1 MSSEE
6 YASDCDSVTETEGSG
21 DEVEVVQPS
30 LETMERS
37 VGEGS
42 NNTPTPS
49 VQPEGVLGKR
59 AAMLKSWNK
68 QLEAEAVIVG
78 GEVDRYLL
86 DPIENPKD
94 REKWSILDWWR
105 CNGSKYPN
113 LQAVARDVLAIQVS
127 TVASESSFST
137 GKRVIDPHR
146 SSLTPRTV
154 EALICLQNWL
164 KSDAIMG
171 LQYIPSIEE
180 MGWFEDV
187 EKEQAEEERIRLEKL
202 QLAIQEEELATQ
214 QSRKAA
220 KVSKPSKSSDA
231 SKTSKP
237 SKASKL
243 SKSSK
248 FGKRNK

>member
-1 MSSEE
+1 MWGTFGVPLLDPESACGRKPCCPSSPAKWYLRFRGTDDDFAKECWHLAMSSEE

-21 DEVEVVQPS
+21 DE
-30 LETMERS
+30 
-37 VGEGS
+37 
-42 NNTPTPS
+42 
-49 VQPEGVLGKR
+49 
-59 AAMLKSWNK
+59 

-220 KVSKPSKSSDA
+220 KVLLELELEP
-231 SKTSKP
+231 
-237 SKASKL
+237 L
-243 SKSSK
+243 
-248 FGKRNK
+248 